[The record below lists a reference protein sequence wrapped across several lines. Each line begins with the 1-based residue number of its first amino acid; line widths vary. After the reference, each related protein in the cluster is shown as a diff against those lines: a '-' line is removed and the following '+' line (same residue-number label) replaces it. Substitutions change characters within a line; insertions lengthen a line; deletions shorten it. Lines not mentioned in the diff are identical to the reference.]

1 MSCYI
6 VQLYVDN
13 NNNNDIRFDL
23 QVDCCYIRTAKRR
36 RRVGSVIFSL
46 KISFDVTYQGRYI
59 VESPT
64 IYQIALVIQKTYT
77 EYAQSPGHTRL
88 HDIVKVSTRKMCPE
102 LRANMLAYNNINII
116 VVGEIIPKLNH
127 VCVNAPYGSRRRRR
141 RRLVPPY
148 YIIYLILIMLIY
160 IYIYIPTTLGSP
172 LIDGGGPRLPPPRR

>member
-1 MSCYI
+1 VSCYI
-6 VQLYVDN
+6 IQLYVD

-102 LRANMLAYNNINII
+102 LRANTLAYNNINII

-127 VCVNAPYGSRRRRR
+127 VCVNAPYGSRRRR